1 MEFDSSLW
9 LFIIG
14 GGIGIYLLKM
24 FAHVLN
30 KTNELVD
37 KISTLIAITYEATHN
52 PKMSTSINVKN
63 N

>member
-1 MEFDSSLW
+1 MEFDSSLL
-9 LFIIG
+9 LFIVG
-14 GGIGIYLLKM
+14 GGIGIYMLKT
-24 FAHVLN
+24 FIHVLN

>member
-1 MEFDSSLW
+1 MELDSSLQ
-9 LFIIG
+9 LFIVD

-24 FAHVLN
+24 FVHVLN

-52 PKMSTSINVKN
+52 PGMTTSINVKN